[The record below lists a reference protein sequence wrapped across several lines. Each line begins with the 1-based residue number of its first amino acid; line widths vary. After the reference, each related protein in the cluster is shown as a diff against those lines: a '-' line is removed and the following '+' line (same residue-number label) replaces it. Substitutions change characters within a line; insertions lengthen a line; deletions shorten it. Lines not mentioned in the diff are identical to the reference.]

1 MAGLK
6 VRPLTGVKALA
17 FAVEDIAGWSTAMVS
32 VILNI
37 VPDEGHESRLQA
49 ALALVESQGGHISCV
64 QTITLLPAPPD
75 PTVAGS
81 EVEGLIEM
89 EQVAKEFQET
99 VEATL
104 EASGAEWS
112 WHRFYGDP
120 AAILI
125 DRARLA
131 DVVIL
136 SANDSWPPVFS
147 VTLHSRAPVLAV
159 PSPDPNFIPDRPALI
174 AWNGSSPAADA
185 VRGAMPMLEHMEPVQ
200 ILSIDGDSEALPASL
215 VQQYLYEHSIRSDA
229 HFRTSDPEKDVADAI
244 IEQSEELGSSMIVAG
259 AFGHNRVREML
270 LGSVTREL
278 LKKSPLPL
286 LLAH

>member
-1 MAGLK
+1 M
-6 VRPLTGVKALA
+6 
-17 FAVEDIAGWSTAMVS
+17 IS
-32 VILNI
+32 VLLNI
-37 VPDEGHESRLQA
+37 VPDEGHEARLQA
-49 ALALVESQGGHISCV
+49 ALALVESQGGHITCV
-64 QTITLLPAPPD
+64 QTITVFPAPPD
-75 PTVAGS
+75 PAVAGS

-89 EQVAKEFQET
+89 EQVAKAFQES

-104 EASGAEWS
+104 EAAGAEWS

-120 AAILI
+120 ATILI

-136 SANDSWPPVFS
+136 SARDSWPPVSS
-147 VTLHSRAPVLAV
+147 VALHSRTPVLAV
-159 PSPDPNFIPDRPALI
+159 PTSDPNFIPDRPALI

-185 VRGAMPMLEHMEPVQ
+185 VRGAMSMLDHMEPVQ
-200 ILSIDGDSEALPASL
+200 ILSIDDDSEAFPVSL

-229 HFRTSDPEKDVADAI
+229 HLRPSDPEKHVADAI
-244 IEQSEELGSSMIVAG
+244 IEQSEELGTGMIVAG
-259 AFGHNRVREML
+259 AFGHNRLREML

-278 LKKSPLPL
+278 LKKSPVPL

>member
-1 MAGLK
+1 M
-6 VRPLTGVKALA
+6 
-17 FAVEDIAGWSTAMVS
+17 IS

-64 QTITLLPAPPD
+64 QVVTLIPAPPD
-75 PTVAGS
+75 ATVAGS

-89 EQVAKEFQET
+89 EKVAQEFQDE
-99 VEATL
+99 VEAVL
-104 EASGAEWS
+104 QASGAEWS

-120 AAILI
+120 ATILVE
-125 DRARLA
+125 RARLA

-136 SANDSWPPVFS
+136 SATDSWPPVSS
-147 VTLHSRAPVLAV
+147 VALHSRTPVLAV
-159 PSPDPNFIPDRPALI
+159 PIPNSNFNPDRPALI

-185 VRGAMPMLEHMEPVQ
+185 VRWGMPILDHMEPVQ
-200 ILSIDGDSEALPASL
+200 IVTIDHDSEAFPAAL
-215 VQQYLYEHSIRSDA
+215 VKQYLDDHSISSDA
-229 HFRTSDPEKDVADAI
+229 HLRHSDPEQHVADAI
-244 IEQSEELGSSMIVAG
+244 IEQNEELGTGMIVAG
-259 AFGHNRVREML
+259 AFGHNRLREML

-278 LKKSPLPL
+278 LKKSPVPL